1 MYNREAAAAYAHE
14 WAYRRNPRY
23 LNFTG
28 IGGDCTNFISQCM
41 LAGGAPMN
49 YQKTY
54 GWYYINANNRAPA
67 WTSVQYLY
75 NYLVKNKPSGLSGRL
90 ADLGELALADLV
102 QLSFDA
108 ESYGHTLIV
117 VRPGTTPDDLLLAT
131 HSIDSDNRPLST
143 YQYSKARFIKI
154 TVD

>member
-1 MYNREAAAAYAHE
+1 MPITGRRPGRRFSICIITWSKISRRAY
-14 WAYRRNPRY
+14 
-23 LNFTG
+23 L
-28 IGGDCTNFISQCM
+28 D
-41 LAGGAPMN
+41 
-49 YQKTY
+49 
-54 GWYYINANNRAPA
+54 
-67 WTSVQYLY
+67 
-75 NYLVKNKPSGLSGRL
+75 GLP
-90 ADLGELALADLV
+90 DLGELALADLV